1 LAAKITATSDIKPL
15 RFVLKNINKYIYIR
29 LKDNTLLYGK
39 LAACDPNMNVVLMDA
54 EEKNTNGDTIIKYG
68 KVFIRGNN
76 IIYFQ
81 FPDLP
86 VP

>member
-1 LAAKITATSDIKPL
+1 MASRTATTPEVKPL
-15 RFVLKNINKYIYIR
+15 RFVLRNLNKYIYIR
-29 LKDNTLLYGK
+29 LKDNTLLYGR
-39 LAACDPNMNVVLMDA
+39 LAACDTNMNVVLMEA
-54 EEKNTNGDTIIKYG
+54 EEKNNDGETIIKYG

-86 VP
+86 VS